1 MLNMI
6 LETTDIII
14 QILLYSW
21 RQKFRGVR
29 GVLVT
34 GIEFVNH
41 EEKEAISFFKISN
54 RLQTIRQI

>member
-41 EEKEAISFFKISN
+41 EGK
-54 RLQTIRQI
+54 

>member
-54 RLQTIRQI
+54 RH